1 MTPDELKALARDFKG
16 PISIDHGH
24 PVVDGPLEFG
34 RLESVEVSPDGT
46 TLYGNTVHP
55 SWVNTA
61 LADAK
66 WLVSASFDRSTKAI
80 RRLSLVTRPQISD
93 AELQAAFACACGGHD
108 TPTTTPTPKEV
119 RRMSTQREKDIAA
132 LQAMTDDDYD
142 ALVPDEDEEEEDME
156 EEDLEQIADDEVP
169 ADISNFAEDPEKA
182 ALLARLEALEDERR
196 VERAANFAAAE
207 VAASRIMP
215 HERDIAEDVMYRA
228 LVDDATIGTTANF
241 SVGGKSVK
249 GTREAMQR
257 AAYGQRRP
265 HNLTSPAT
273 FGRGGT
279 RTLDGDDGPETDQQ
293 YARRVL
299 QKYNGRN
306 KINGPAS

>member
-1 MTPDELKALARDFKG
+1 
-16 PISIDHGH
+16 
-24 PVVDGPLEFG
+24 
-34 RLESVEVSPDGT
+34 
-46 TLYGNTVHP
+46 
-55 SWVNTA
+55 VNTA